1 MGRMRKCRRV
11 GCDNPVPQS
20 EGRGR
25 PQLYCRHAC
34 KIAAY
39 RRRHHHDRK
48 ILSRIDPFFYDRLTE
63 IAAAYRE
70 TGQAMSVTR
79 LAELY
84 IIDAIMR
91 DGYGKGHPT
100 NSACAREWT
109 AAIFP
114 RLEACPHVELVERIR
129 VRRGKLLRDGKK
141 YGTPTA
147 RDPETVAAEVAE
159 INAEP

>member
-1 MGRMRKCRRV
+1 MRIRKCRRV

-39 RRRHHHDRK
+39 RRRTDRK
-48 ILSRIDPFFYDRLTE
+48 IHARVHSSVYDRLTE
-63 IAAAYRE
+63 IVAAYRE

-84 IIDAIMR
+84 IIDAMVR
-91 DGYGKGHPT
+91 DGYSDGSPCRA
-100 NSACAREWT
+100 ACSPEWT
-109 AAIFP
+109 AAVFP
-114 RLEACPHVELVERIR
+114 YLEACPHVELVERIR
-129 VRRGKLLRDGKK
+129 VYRGKLLLDGKN
-141 YGTPTA
+141 YVTPTA
-147 RDPETVAAEVAE
+147 RDPETVVAEVAE
-159 INAEP
+159 INAKP

>member
-1 MGRMRKCRRV
+1 MRIRKCRRV

-39 RRRHHHDRK
+39 RWRTDRK
-48 ILSRIDPFFYDRLTE
+48 IHARVAPSVYDRLTE

-79 LAELY
+79 LAERY
-84 IIDAIMR
+84 IHDAMLR

-100 NSACAREWT
+100 NAACAREWIV
-109 AAIFP
+109 AVIP
-114 RLEACPHVELVERIR
+114 YLEECPHVELVERIR
-129 VRRGKLLRDGKK
+129 VHRGKLLREAVQ

-147 RDPETVAAEVAE
+147 RDHETVAAEVAV